1 LDALLDVSLD
11 TSSPLNLARVP
22 LKLVSAL
29 RKPIGRVTG
38 KGIIANVKDFAPRWE
53 ARDAQQPGSLR
64 YKKFQR
70 KIKEAEWELHRLGP
84 SHGRLGFVIKIVDN
98 EDASKE

>member
-1 LDALLDVSLD
+1 MSSDGKRAALLH
-11 TSSPLNLARVP
+11 A
-22 LKLVSAL
+22 
-29 RKPIGRVTG
+29 
-38 KGIIANVKDFAPRWE
+38 IAAWRE

-70 KIKEAEWELHRLGP
+70 KMKEAEWELHRLGP
-84 SHGRLGFVIKIVDN
+84 SQGRLGFVIKIVDN